1 MTDFF
6 NINGELISPGQ
17 RTIVRIPIGQ
27 LPVGTRLDMDV
38 HVFRSEKPGPV
49 LLLTGG
55 IHGDEINGME
65 VLRRALDKGFFD
77 ELQCGSVIA
86 IPLVNVFGFISFTR
100 DSTDGKDINRSFP
113 GSSTGSMASRIARI
127 LTRQVLRYCTTG
139 IDFHSGSQSRFNF
152 PQIRFTDRHN
162 SAFELAQAFNA
173 PFIVKKSP
181 LLNSLRKMALD
192 MGIPIVVFEG
202 GETLRVDNFVVET
215 ALDGLKKVM
224 NHLRMADFPV
234 NVQES
239 RVLHKMS
246 WLRTNCSGL
255 FYPEV
260 DNGSAVVRGQLLGW
274 IHDMVGNVSKPVVS
288 KSSGY
293 IICVNNRPVVY
304 SGDPLFNIGSV

>member
-17 RTIVRIPIGQ
+17 RTVVRIPIGQ

-38 HVFRSEKPGPV
+38 HVFRSDKPGPV

-65 VLRRALDKGFFD
+65 VLRRALEKGFFD
-77 ELQCGSVIA
+77 QLRCGSVIA

-127 LTRQVLRYCTTG
+127 LTRQVLRYCTAG

-152 PQIRFTDRHN
+152 PQIRFTDRHS

-173 PFIVKKSP
+173 PFSVKKAP
-181 LLNSLRKMALD
+181 LLNSLRKMGFD
-192 MGIPIVVFEG
+192 MGIPIVVYEG

-224 NHLRMADFPV
+224 NHLHLTDFPV

-239 RVLHKMS
+239 RILHKMS

-260 DNGSAVVRGQLLGW
+260 ENGSSVVKGQLLGW
-274 IHDMVGNVSKPVVS
+274 VHDMVGHVSKPVVS

-293 IICVNNRPVVY
+293 IICINNRPVVY

>member
-6 NINGELISPGQ
+6 NINGELIAPGQ
-17 RTIVRIPIGQ
+17 RTVVRVPIGH

-38 HVFRSEKPGPV
+38 HVFRSHKPGPV

-55 IHGDEINGME
+55 IHGDEINGIE
-65 VLRRALDKGFFD
+65 ILRRALKNGLFD
-77 ELQCGSVIA
+77 ELRCGSVIA

-113 GSSTGSMASRIARI
+113 GSSTGSMASQIARK
-127 LTRQVLRYCTTG
+127 LTRQILKYCTAG
-139 IDFHSGSQSRFNF
+139 IDFHSGSQSMFNY
-152 PQIRFTDRHN
+152 PQIRYTERHA
-162 SAFELAQAFNA
+162 SAFELANAFNA
-173 PFIVKKSP
+173 PFVVKKTP
-181 LLNSLRKMALD
+181 LLNSLRKTAFD

-202 GETLRVDNFVVET
+202 GETLRVDDFVVES
-215 ALDGLKKVM
+215 AFDGLKKVM
-224 NHLRMADFPV
+224 NHLGMADFPV
-234 NVQES
+234 STLQS

-246 WLRTNCSGL
+246 WLRSGCSGL

-260 DNGSAVVRGQLLGW
+260 DNGSPVVKGQLLGW
-274 IHDMVGNVSKPVVS
+274 IHDMMGNVSKPVIS

-304 SGDPLFNIGSV
+304 SGDPLFNIGSA